1 MQFAT
6 KEAAD
11 EFDRRLKVLR
21 RAIAMAANKPRVRT
35 TEELG
40 VENTA
45 GIPPGS
51 RPADPTAL
59 VKIREMAA
67 SLAPEATKQW
77 QEQMRAK
84 QLADAEIMAS
94 SSVGLRMTPELAAEI
109 EKLKAQ
115 TAGTGWG
122 DANRA
127 SEAVKRQAND
137 RQVGNSH
144 YKNMDIQ
151 PWEAMEAW
159 LTPEEFRGFLVG
171 NSLKYLARAGKKG
184 PYEEDIRKAH
194 HYLEKLLEVL

>member
-45 GIPPGS
+45 RIPPGS

-122 DANRA
+122 DANRV
-127 SEAVKRQAND
+127 SEAVKRQVA
-137 RQVGNSH
+137 GEH
-144 YKNMDIQ
+144 YKRMGIQ
-151 PWEAMEAW
+151 PWDVIDEIFTKEQAI
-159 LTPEEFRGFLVG
+159 GFYLG
-171 NSLKYLARAGKKG
+171 GGLKYLMRAGKKG
-184 PYEEDIRKAH
+184 EFKEDIQKAH
-194 HYLEKLLEVL
+194 HYLEKLLEILE

>member
-122 DANRA
+122 DANRV

>member
-45 GIPPGS
+45 RIPPGS

-122 DANRA
+122 DANRV

>member
-84 QLADAEIMAS
+84 QLVDAEIMAS

-122 DANRA
+122 DANRV